1 MVKWDNHLPSRLL
14 KYKSTKYL
22 SPLNGVYLRRVQAT
36 HGPRGP
42 DLRVLEPLAV
52 VAVLL
57 RPGPV
62 VPGVLVASGDT
73 LQ

>member
-1 MVKWDNHLPSRLL
+1 MHGKLI
-14 KYKSTKYL
+14 KYKSFM
-22 SPLNGVYLRRVQAT
+22 SVYLRRVQAT
-36 HGPRGP
+36 HGSRGP

>member
-1 MVKWDNHLPSRLL
+1 MVKWDNHLHSGLV
-14 KYKSTKYL
+14 KYKSL
-22 SPLNGVYLRRVQAT
+22 MNVYLRRVQAA

-62 VPGVLVASGDT
+62 VPGVLVAAGDT

>member
-1 MVKWDNHLPSRLL
+1 M
-14 KYKSTKYL
+14 
-22 SPLNGVYLRRVQAT
+22 NGVYLRRVQAT
-36 HGPRGP
+36 YGSRGP

-62 VPGVLVASGDT
+62 VPGVLVATGDT